1 MAKISLIKYRM
12 QSQST
17 QPKTTKL
24 FEYELGN
31 FKRLSYDINSPVS
44 PAPLPEEDSDENIL
58 LKIEGNSSQLT
69 LAWKIKDET
78 NYGDDRDNR
87 LITNNSES
95 GDGDYYFTGNT
106 KTVQEQVHFIRK
118 FLRAASIDDAYTL
131 RLEYDSSDESKNLE
145 FNGTF
150 TQFHFDTAEVETLTL
165 NATCK
170 FLEGNVQ
177 ALYEIDAPSPP
188 RNLVITSA
196 QASPAQITYNWD
208 TPLESGTSSI
218 TGYYLFYQ
226 PTAAGGNPL
235 SFLLNSTST
244 SKTIL
249 NGTDGVTLSSNTS
262 YKVWIVAISKVGN
275 GQPSVIKNIVTA
287 GS

>member
-1 MAKISLIKYRM
+1 LAKISLIKYRM

-78 NYGDDRDNR
+78 TNR
-87 LITNNSES
+87 LIYNDSQS

-235 SFLLNSTST
+235 SFFHNSTST

>member
-1 MAKISLIKYRM
+1 M

-78 NYGDDRDNR
+78 TNR
-87 LITNNSES
+87 LIYNDSQS

-118 FLRAASIDDAYTL
+118 IKSFLYSTL
-131 RLEYDSSDESKNLE
+131 R
-145 FNGTF
+145 
-150 TQFHFDTAEVETLTL
+150 
-165 NATCK
+165 
-170 FLEGNVQ
+170 
-177 ALYEIDAPSPP
+177 
-188 RNLVITSA
+188 
-196 QASPAQITYNWD
+196 
-208 TPLESGTSSI
+208 
-218 TGYYLFYQ
+218 
-226 PTAAGGNPL
+226 
-235 SFLLNSTST
+235 
-244 SKTIL
+244 
-249 NGTDGVTLSSNTS
+249 
-262 YKVWIVAISKVGN
+262 
-275 GQPSVIKNIVTA
+275 
-287 GS
+287 